1 MGPRGERPESVMRRL
16 GMGAAAGAMSL
27 ACGWSA
33 FAQTAQPASSTPST
47 LPAPGSDPMR
57 IDPAA
62 DPILRLARSQASREA
77 FRSVVA
83 AAVNKH
89 PGTREYQALTEEAR
103 QVVAEAHERQLPT
116 VDINIQSYRVLS
128 RACSDDPNNNLESSR
143 APQRTDALVSVSQ
156 TLFDWGAGGYR
167 ELAASARLRAA
178 AAEAEYADDRT
189 ALGAVAAWYDVFA
202 YRALVGL
209 AESFIANQQE
219 LRAAVEQRIKQGVSA
234 PGDAAQ
240 VETYIATAQRRLAI
254 FRRQLANAEARY
266 TELIGTPPPANLERA
281 PPPGGPAMTRDRAA
295 LEAMGSPAARAAQAQ
310 ADSARQEAKAVK
322 ADRLP
327 LVSGGVE
334 AGRYG
339 VFENERDYDIRG
351 RVSLRQRFF
360 GGANARYN
368 QAAARAI
375 AADARASRI
384 RDEASRDAAIAWSD
398 VRALEQQ
405 LAALEAA
412 YIASRRSRDVLVERF
427 LASRG
432 TLFDVVAAEDAYFE
446 SAAAYIQALSELD
459 AARYVLLSRTGGLLE
474 VLGIDPDYLSG
485 ENGE

>member
-1 MGPRGERPESVMRRL
+1 MSANCRGRH
-16 GMGAAAGAMSL
+16 
-27 ACGWSA
+27 
-33 FAQTAQPASSTPST
+33 QP
-47 LPAPGSDPMR
+47 
-57 IDPAA
+57 
-62 DPILRLARSQASREA
+62 
-77 FRSVVA
+77 
-83 AAVNKH
+83 
-89 PGTREYQALTEEAR
+89 
-103 QVVAEAHERQLPT
+103 PT
-116 VDINIQSYRVLS
+116 YRVLS
-128 RACSDDPNNNLESSR
+128 REFSDDPNNIIESSR

-178 AAEAEYADDRT
+178 GAEAEYAADRT
-189 ALGAVAAWYDVFA
+189 ALGAVAAWYDVFTF
-202 YRALVGL
+202 RALVAL

-219 LRAAVEQRIKQGVSA
+219 LRSAVEQRIKQGVSA

-240 VETYIATAQRRLAI
+240 VETYIATAQRRLAL

-266 TELIGTPPPANLERA
+266 TELIGAPPPANLERA
-281 PPPGGPAMTRDRAA
+281 PAPGGRPRPATAPLSRRW
-295 LEAMGSPAARAAQAQ
+295 EIRCARAAQAQ
-310 ADSARQEAKAVK
+310 ADAARQEAKAVK

-327 LVSGGVE
+327 LLSGGIE

-351 RVSLRQRFF
+351 RVSVRQRFF

-368 QAAARAI
+368 QASARAI
-375 AADARASRI
+375 AADARASRV

-405 LAALEAA
+405 LSALEAA
-412 YIASRRSRDVLVERF
+412 YLASRRSRDVLVERF

-446 SAAAYIQALSELD
+446 SATAYIQALSEFD

-485 ENGE
+485 DSEE

>member
-1 MGPRGERPESVMRRL
+1 MRKML
-16 GMGAAAGAMSL
+16 LGAAAGAMSL

-33 FAQTAQPASSTPST
+33 FAQTVQPDPSAPSS

-57 IDPAA
+57 IDPAS
-62 DPILRLARSQASREA
+62 DPILRLARTQVSRET
-77 FRSVVA
+77 FRAVVA
-83 AAVNKH
+83 GAVERH

-103 QVVAEAHERQLPT
+103 EVVAEARERQLPS
-116 VDINIQSYRVLS
+116 VDINLQSYRVIDREFS
-128 RACSDDPNNNLESSR
+128 NDEQNIIESSR
-143 APQRTDALVSVSQ
+143 PAQRTDALLSVNQ
-156 TLFDWGAGGYR
+156 TLFDWGAGNYR
-167 ELAASARLRAA
+167 ELSASARLRAA
-178 AAEAEYADDRT
+178 AAEAEYTADRT
-189 ALGAVAAWYDVFA
+189 ALGVVAAWYDVFA
-202 YRALVGL
+202 FRALTILSEG
-209 AESFIANQQE
+209 FIANQKE
-219 LRAAVEQRIKQGVSA
+219 LRAAVEQRIEQGVSA

-240 VETYIATAQRRLAI
+240 VESYIANSQRRLAL

-266 TELIGTPPPANLERA
+266 TELIGTPPPPDLGRA

-295 LEAMGSPAARAAQAQ
+295 LEAMGTPAARAAQAQ

-327 LVSGGVE
+327 QLSGGIE

-339 VFENERDYDIRG
+339 VFENDRDYDIRG
-351 RVSLRQRFF
+351 RVGVRQRFF

-405 LAALEAA
+405 LIALEAA
-412 YIASRRSRDVLVERF
+412 YIASRTSRDVLVERF

-446 SAAAYIQALSELD
+446 SAVAYIQALSELD
-459 AARYVLLSRTGGLLE
+459 AARYVLLSRTGGLLD
-474 VLGIDPDYLSG
+474 VLGIDPDILSG
-485 ENGE
+485 ENGDQG